1 MWKEKIKNT
10 YPKEIVSY
18 ASSHQIL
25 AQYMHEHIHS
35 QNREFRFHNSPFF
48 INSRFIINLYS
59 KVSKA
64 WTGGSGWYINFQNTK
79 GSSPEMIQME
89 TLIK

>member
-1 MWKEKIKNT
+1 MF
-10 YPKEIVSY
+10 SY

-48 INSRFIINLYS
+48 IDSRFIINLYS

-64 WTGGSGWYINFQNTK
+64 WTGGSG
-79 GSSPEMIQME
+79 
-89 TLIK
+89 